1 MYIYLLYQSVTWFMA
16 LPSPTVEQ
24 AGLISVIFSV
34 GGFWFN
40 SYLMTP
46 PKKLENLKNATIDY
60 DKSSDGSYSVK
71 HEQYYNTNTQGNN
84 YE

>member
-1 MYIYLLYQSVTWFMA
+1 MYIYLLYQSVMWFMA

-71 HEQYYNTNTQGNN
+71 HEQHYNTNTQGNN